1 MSYGTFESVAS
12 DGYED
17 NLREAAAVQSL
28 DHAIE
33 RVSQRFGSFL
43 CQATDRDDFNERVA
57 LLKPE
62 IMKVVEAAGVM
73 PVSGVMRKVV
83 GSQKAKWRKVAEGEF
98 PPQQTQQQY
107 DPAQQQQY
115 APQQQAPAQQ
125 QYYDP
130 AQYQA
135 PVQQYQD
142 PAQQQYQ
149 DPAQYQAPV
158 QQYQAPAQQYAPQQQ
173 APAEQQQYAPAQEQ
187 DDTYTAG
194 LEDAKDLVPSDDWD
208 GYLQERDTPEREQ
221 IKTRNFNPKSA
232 GNQVPKGKYFDPIT
246 EELYDDDGEDVD
258 RTLPPGWYYDEITDQ
273 VYQDDDG
280 FRGASKTAVKKGD
293 TVILEDG
300 DTFTVTRVKQNGEVF
315 GTNEEDGSEFGP
327 YEDHEYRL
335 HSHKTADQGVMTY
348 QDPAG
353 TSTPVVS
360 PDPQVPMDTGAGNT
374 GTVTDV
380 PPTDDGY
387 AAQTASRKTAGQDDN
402 TVGEP
407 TEPNTLNDAV
417 LDGVDKGDADK
428 VSDNIDTNTGD
439 GSDSEGKNGKESRHK
454 QASGEYGPDSYPTI
468 QDAFEGWL
476 ANKGLDSMDNVH
488 GGEITEFQDIAHDNG
503 WSEGDLHNIHAMSKA
518 DREFMAG
525 VLGSTT
531 HMATGYSPEEID
543 EMKEW
548 AAAFGY
554 LSNSMRDQVSSE
566 DVLSIIKKE
575 YPGGLTQWNDDEPS
589 SMEDLPEPVD
599 GAWEGTAD
607 IEPLF

>member
-83 GSQKAKWRKVAEGEF
+83 GSQKAKWRKVAENGAATAQDPYYTPEF
-98 PPQQTQQQY
+98 NQFLQQNPDQTANPNPFQQLQDFTQWQGQQPVVDPQ
-107 DPAQQQQY
+107 
-115 APQQQAPAQQ
+115 QQQAP
-125 QYYDP
+125 
-130 AQYQA
+130 
-135 PVQQYQD
+135 V
-142 PAQQQYQ
+142 QQQYQ
-149 DPAQYQAPV
+149 DPAQYQAPA

-173 APAEQQQYAPAQEQ
+173 APADQQQYAPAQEQ
-187 DDTYTAG
+187 DDTYQTAG

-280 FRGASKTAVKKGD
+280 FRGA
-293 TVILEDG
+293 
-300 DTFTVTRVKQNGEVF
+300 N
-315 GTNEEDGSEFGP
+315 
-327 YEDHEYRL
+327 
-335 HSHKTADQGVMTY
+335 KTADQGVMTY

-360 PDPQVPMDTGAGNT
+360 PDSQVPMDTGAGNT
-374 GTVTDV
+374 GTVADV
-380 PPTDDGY
+380 APTDEGY
-387 AAQTASRKTAGQDDN
+387 AAQTAGRKTAADLGWSRDGDVDAESYYVDTTDGFTLSVQYSKGGTGGFDWEVLDDQGVEVGSGWEGTVGVAQVSAEDAYEDAGGDDFGRFGSKTAGQDDN

-439 GSDSEGKNGKESRHK
+439 GSDSEGKNGKES
-454 QASGEYGPDSYPTI
+454 S
-468 QDAFEGWL
+468 L
-476 ANKGLDSMDNVH
+476 
-488 GGEITEFQDIAHDNG
+488 
-503 WSEGDLHNIHAMSKA
+503 SKA

>member
-1 MSYGTFESVAS
+1 MNYGTFESVAS

-83 GSQKAKWRKVAEGEF
+83 GSQKAKWRKVAENGAATAQDPYYTPEF
-98 PPQQTQQQY
+98 NQFLQQNPDQTANPNPFQQLQDFTQWQQPAVDPQ
-107 DPAQQQQY
+107 
-115 APQQQAPAQQ
+115 QQQAP
-125 QYYDP
+125 
-130 AQYQA
+130 
-135 PVQQYQD
+135 V
-142 PAQQQYQ
+142 QQQYQ
-149 DPAQYQAPV
+149 DPAQYQAPA

-173 APAEQQQYAPAQEQ
+173 APVEQEAPAEEAYQ
-187 DDTYTAG
+187 TAG

-280 FRGASKTAVKKGD
+280 FRGANKTAGGSYD
-293 TVILEDG
+293 WRAIDG
-300 DTFTVTRVKQNGEVF
+300 DSRLINEVKVGDSLKDSQTGERKTVVDIQDISNGRKFTVENERGST
-315 GTNEEDGSEFGP
+315 GTITLNAS
-327 YEDHEYRL
+327 R
-335 HSHKTADQGVMTY
+335 KTADQGVMTY

-360 PDPQVPMDTGAGNT
+360 PDSQVPMDTGAGNT

-439 GSDSEGKNGKESRHK
+439 GSDSEGKNGKES
-454 QASGEYGPDSYPTI
+454 S
-468 QDAFEGWL
+468 L
-476 ANKGLDSMDNVH
+476 
-488 GGEITEFQDIAHDNG
+488 
-503 WSEGDLHNIHAMSKA
+503 SEA

-554 LSNSMRDQVSSE
+554 LSNSMREQVSSE

>member
-173 APAEQQQYAPAQEQ
+173 APVEQEAPAEEAYQ
-187 DDTYTAG
+187 TAG

-280 FRGASKTAVKKGD
+280 FRGA
-293 TVILEDG
+293 
-300 DTFTVTRVKQNGEVF
+300 N
-315 GTNEEDGSEFGP
+315 
-327 YEDHEYRL
+327 
-335 HSHKTADQGVMTY
+335 KTADQGVMTY

-360 PDPQVPMDTGAGNT
+360 PDSQVPMDTGAGNT
-374 GTVTDV
+374 GTVADV
-380 PPTDDGY
+380 APTDEGY
-387 AAQTASRKTAGQDDN
+387 AAQTAGRKTAGQDDN

-439 GSDSEGKNGKESRHK
+439 GSDSEGKNGKESHRK
-454 QASGEYGPDSYPTI
+454 AAAIDWEDDGDGFWIADVDDYNLSVGPALGRSGYIWSVSHVDYWKDDETDGHADSEAEAKAAAERALNSARTS
-468 QDAFEGWL
+468 ARL
-476 ANKGLDSMDNVH
+476 
-488 GGEITEFQDIAHDNG
+488 
-503 WSEGDLHNIHAMSKA
+503 SKA

-554 LSNSMRDQVSSE
+554 LSNSMREQVSSE